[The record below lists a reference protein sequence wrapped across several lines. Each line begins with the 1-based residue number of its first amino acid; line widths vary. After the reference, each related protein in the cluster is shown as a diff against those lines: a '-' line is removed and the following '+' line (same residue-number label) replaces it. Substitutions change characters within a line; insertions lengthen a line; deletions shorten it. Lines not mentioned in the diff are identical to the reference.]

1 MARSSQL
8 VPLCSAVLFAQALLA
23 QCTVPGAPAQG
34 VPDSTFDALVTLNGP
49 GWTGGDGTYSS
60 VLPDGRHLWGWSDS
74 YIGTVDPDT
83 RLRQSY
89 FPTAHNSLTI
99 QDANNNVTTVG
110 YPPKTDAYFVPTNSA
125 FEYWMGDAVTVQ
137 PSPGIYKIKIMLAEF
152 FVNSTTIK
160 FEGNAVAQLAWP
172 SLSIDSITP
181 LSLPDLTIQWGT
193 KIMHDSSYYYIYG
206 IRDPGTA
213 NKLPYVAR
221 MSSVNDLTIPSK
233 WQFWNASKNRW
244 VNTQASAT
252 NLSGVPA
259 ITGEYT
265 VNKMQASSGIFYLM
279 TGMDPQNPPY
289 PLWQNVTT
297 YYSCSPPGPWTTRT
311 VVYTTP
317 ETGAAGCSV
326 GTLFTYDPR
335 AHAEFTNSSG
345 VLISYNVNA
354 NNGQDLVCANDY
366 KPRFIRVAIPGLIGP
381 L

>member
-8 VPLCSAVLFAQALLA
+8 VPLCSGVLFAQTLLA
-23 QCTVPGAPAQG
+23 QCTLPGAPAQG
-34 VPDSTFDALVTLNGP
+34 IPDSTFDALVTQNGP

-83 RLRQSY
+83 RLRHSY

-110 YPPKTDAYFVPTNSA
+110 YPPKTDSYFVPTNSA

-221 MSSVNDLTIPSK
+221 MSSVNDLTTPSK

-252 NLSGVPA
+252 NLSGVTMLGIDTA
-259 ITGEYT
+259 L
-265 VNKMQASSGIFYLM
+265 SS
-279 TGMDPQNPPY
+279 QNPPY

-297 YYSCSPPGPWTTRT
+297 YYSCSPQGPWTTRT